1 MAAKKLPQ
9 SQPISAADL
18 RKKLSTLGESAL
30 KILDDVMKD
39 PAIDSKQKVDVAK
52 FIITQVL
59 DDPSVLNNNGDNLL
73 KLAEILRTPKNDK
86 ANT

>member
-1 MAAKKLPQ
+1 MAAKKTTPQ
-9 SQPISAADL
+9 PMSATEL

-30 KILDDVMKD
+30 KILDSVMQD
-39 PAIDSKQKVDVAK
+39 PNVDAKQKVDVAK

-73 KLAEILRTPKNDK
+73 KLAEILKSK
-86 ANT
+86 

>member
-1 MAAKKLPQ
+1 MAAKKTNTP
-9 SQPISAADL
+9 QPISAADL

-39 PAIDSKQKVDVAK
+39 PAIDTKQKVDVAK

-73 KLAEILRTPKNDK
+73 KLAEILKKP
-86 ANT
+86 